1 MHREKYPMIIWFFKN
16 KFAEPI
22 NVSHVGIAELLHKEK
37 PTLPVATL
45 LERIFIKRSG
55 RWEGRLLN
63 E

>member
-1 MHREKYPMIIWFFKN
+1 MIIWFFKN